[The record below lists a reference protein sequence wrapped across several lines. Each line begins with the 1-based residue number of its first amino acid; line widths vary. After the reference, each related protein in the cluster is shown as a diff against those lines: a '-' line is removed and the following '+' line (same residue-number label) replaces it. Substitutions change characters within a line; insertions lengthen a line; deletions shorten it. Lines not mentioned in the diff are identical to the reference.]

1 MSLAQNV
8 KPSLGD
14 WNLISDLDIENM
26 TLKTGNFKKFQLF
39 VEMLFSGLDK
49 STNTIS
55 MDILTMKDL
64 QQKGKDNVQQRAS
77 EAEGFGSSHELDTKL
92 YLIVTYA
99 VAFDRYVSILSY
111 LMSVEFII
119 LYHLSCK
126 MKSHTLNYIPNTCKL
141 KKIA

>member
-1 MSLAQNV
+1 
-8 KPSLGD
+8 
-14 WNLISDLDIENM
+14 M

-55 MDILTMKDL
+55 LDILTMKDL
-64 QQKGKDNVQQRAS
+64 QQKGKGNVQHKGRNTS
-77 EAEGFGSSHELDTKL
+77 EGEGFGPFHELDTKL

-99 VAFDRYVSILSY
+99 VAFDRYKYIISF

-119 LYHLSCK
+119 LFRLSCR